1 MLNQD
6 MRLIS
11 RRKEDPSKPE
21 GRDYLED
28 YEKNSIKDLVLL
40 GSNEVVEVLV
50 KFQPYPGVY
59 MWHCHNEVHENKGMM
74 AVMNVTRL
82 KDFGY
87 SELDSRL
94 EDPMDK
100 RFAPK
105 TYTNTNIQDIK
116 ENILPG
122 FAKLNAYPDPVKMAK
137 TIDQY
142 WGAREKPSAAETS
155 ENTTP
160 NTDPEKLSVHES
172 HHPKAGGG
180 MPGMSA
186 PAPAPVQAPMQ
197 PSMEGMHHGSGS
209 QGMQHGGNM
218 QSMSMPMP
226 DMAPKASAGMPAA
239 AQVSHGAMPGQVDT
253 GMSGHNSHHG

>member
-1 MLNQD
+1 
-6 MRLIS
+6 MRLVS
-11 RRKEDPSKPE
+11 RRREDPSKPE
-21 GRDYLED
+21 GRDYLEE

-87 SELDSRL
+87 SELDARL

-105 TYTNTNIQDIK
+105 KYTYTNIQDIR
-116 ENILPG
+116 EHLLPG

-137 TIDQY
+137 TIEQY
-142 WGAREKPSAAETS
+142 WGAREKPTAAETS

-172 HHPKAGGG
+172 HHPKAGGS

-186 PAPAPVQAPMQ
+186 QAPAPVSVQAPMQ
-197 PSMEGMHHGSGS
+197 HPGGGMQHASGS

-218 QSMSMPMP
+218 PSMSMPMP
-226 DMAPKASAGMPAA
+226 EMAPKASPSMADA
-239 AQVSHGAMPGQVDT
+239 AQMSHGTMPGQGDT